1 MLTAVRVS
9 LAILCAV
16 AIGTPVAAK
25 SRAGAVAPLSVHA
38 PVFQPGRTTQAQ
50 SFKPLQIPVTPHKP
64 ADAAKPSPSASP
76 EFNPLKHRRMAMP
89 AMPSGG
95 SELAF

>member
-9 LAILCAV
+9 FAILCVV

-25 SRAGAVAPLSVHA
+25 SRAGAVAPLSLHA

-64 ADAAKPSPSASP
+64 ADAAKPSPTP
-76 EFNPLKHRRMAMP
+76 EFNPLKHRHMAMP
-89 AMPSGG
+89 TIPSAGG
-95 SELAF
+95 ELAF

>member
-25 SRAGAVAPLSVHA
+25 PRLATPLSLHA
-38 PVFQPGRTTQAQ
+38 PIFQPGRTTQAQ
-50 SFKPLQIPVTPHKP
+50 SFKPLQIQVTPHKP
-64 ADAAKPSPSASP
+64 ADAAKPSPSATP
-76 EFNPLKHRRMAMP
+76 EFNPLKHRHMAMP
-89 AMPSGG
+89 TIPSGG
-95 SELAF
+95 GELAF